1 MEMTAERL
9 GPPVRKF
16 KWSSVAIGGGPL
28 ALLLILFAFNSELL
42 IPEQTVQ
49 VKPVFYEPVAI
60 VFVSTTSELRD
71 VKFDA
76 EVAAERRATLR
87 AETAS
92 IVTSVAVEAGSKV
105 TAGQA
110 LCQVRS
116 VQEGGEELVLFSP
129 IDGMV
134 SSVNGS
140 TGTRLAA
147 GQPCLTVID
156 PESYVARGQMTQ
168 RQAEVILAGDP
179 ARLELGDAEL
189 ESKVR
194 IVYPDTDG
202 NPFNLR
208 PFEVEIDD
216 QNAVAAANDMKINI
230 ETEQV
235 LPVLVPFEALILEP
249 GKGMAVRMVT
259 GQGPTGRV
267 RTLPIT
273 LVATAKDGFYVD
285 GLPTEARLIV
295 KDEEFTDPVD
305 GTTVRIGR
313 VGK

>member
-1 MEMTAERL
+1 
-9 GPPVRKF
+9 
-16 KWSSVAIGGGPL
+16 
-28 ALLLILFAFNSELL
+28 
-42 IPEQTVQ
+42 
-49 VKPVFYEPVAI
+49 
-60 VFVSTTSELRD
+60 
-71 VKFDA
+71 
-76 EVAAERRATLR
+76 
-87 AETAS
+87 
-92 IVTSVAVEAGSKV
+92 
-105 TAGQA
+105 
-110 LCQVRS
+110 
-116 VQEGGEELVLFSP
+116 LFSP
-129 IDGMV
+129 ITGVV
-134 SSVNGS
+134 SSVNG
-140 TGTRLAA
+140 TAGTKLAA

-156 PESYVARGQMTQ
+156 PQSYVARGEMTQ

-179 ARLELGDAEL
+179 ALLALGSEEQ

-194 IVYPDTDG
+194 VVYPDTDG

-208 PFEVEIDD
+208 PFEVEIAD
-216 QNAVAAANDMKINI
+216 QSAVAAGKDTQIKI

-235 LPVLVPFEALILEP
+235 LPVLVPFETLVLEP

-273 LVATAKDGFYVD
+273 LVATAKEGFYVD

-295 KDEEFTDPVD
+295 KDDEFTVPVD